1 MLMSNLLLRLNL
13 EVLFKFDYTK
23 FLDYDDNFGNHER
36 GIYFAKLVK
45 YLEPKYLA
53 LAFSCHILA

>member
-13 EVLFKFDYTK
+13 EVLFKLDYIK
-23 FLDYDDNFGNHER
+23 FLDYDNFGNQER

-45 YLEPKYLA
+45 YLELKYLVLA
-53 LAFSCHILA
+53 LSCHILA